1 MPSPA
6 DGTLP
11 PLLLAGGPPLA
22 GNTSSVPQ
30 RMAQAWRAADGR
42 VLYLEL
48 AGRERQ
54 TAKESDREIQV
65 LRLAKVPGL
74 PWSYPDAVRRLNL
87 RRNLPRVRKALKDAG
102 FQPGKFVALYYGW
115 YWAEWLEALEAEWHV
130 YDCIDE
136 HRAYPHIAER
146 PARVRYVWEHEQR
159 MLARADLL
167 LATSAEL
174 LKDRGPLARSSLL
187 LPNGVGAAAWRACAE
202 APETFALPGDLAAL
216 PAPRVVLL
224 GHLQPKLDFNA
235 VEALAEARPELG
247 IALIGPRERGTALP
261 RERRNLRWLGA
272 KPYAQMPTYLAHTQ
286 AGLLPLLPTA
296 YNQASCP
303 LKLLEYLAAGLPVAA
318 SAIPASMDLA
328 RQYPRGVHL
337 AQHGATFADATRQA
351 CQAAREL
358 PRSAFAAMVAGMTW
372 DARVRKLADALKTA
386 GAS

>member
-1 MPSPA
+1 MTSSRA
-6 DGTLP
+6 LP
-11 PLLLAGGPPLA
+11 DLLLAGGPPLG

-30 RMAQAWRAADGR
+30 RMARAWRAAGGR

-48 AGRERQ
+48 GGRGRQ
-54 TAKESDREIQV
+54 AATPPDRELQV
-65 LRLAKVPGL
+65 LQLSKMPGL
-74 PWSYPDAVRRLNL
+74 PWSYPDTVRRLNL
-87 RRNLPRVRKALKDAG
+87 RRNLPRVRKALKDSG
-102 FQPGKFVALYYGW
+102 FQPGKFIALYYGW
-115 YWAEWLEALEAEWHV
+115 YWAEWLDALEAGWHV

-146 PARVRYVWEHEQR
+146 PARVRYIWTHEQG

-167 LATSAEL
+167 LATSTAL
-174 LKDRGPLARSSLL
+174 LKDRESLARRALL
-187 LPNGVGAAAWRACAE
+187 LPNGVDTEAWRSCAE
-202 APETFALPGDLAAL
+202 TPEAHALPHDLAAL

-224 GHLQPKLDFNA
+224 GHLQPKLDFAA
-235 VEALAEARPELG
+235 VGKLAETCPDLG

-272 KPYAQMPTYLAHTQ
+272 KPYAQVPAYLAHAS

-303 LKLLEYLAAGLPVAA
+303 LKLFEYLAAGLPVSA
-318 SAIPASMDLA
+318 STIPASVELA

-337 AQHGATFADATRQA
+337 AKDGANLADAARQA
-351 CQAAREL
+351 CQSSREL
-358 PRSAFAAMVAGMTW
+358 PRSAFAAMVAGRTW
-372 DARVRKLADALKTA
+372 DERVHKLADALKSA